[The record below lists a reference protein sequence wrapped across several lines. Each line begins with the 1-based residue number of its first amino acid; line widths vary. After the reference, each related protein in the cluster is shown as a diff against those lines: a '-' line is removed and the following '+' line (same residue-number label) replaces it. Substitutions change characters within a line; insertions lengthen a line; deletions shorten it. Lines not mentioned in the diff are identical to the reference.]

1 MELPVRMV
9 CRDCLRSMD
18 LSEDEA
24 RYLPKACP
32 FCGGTIDS
40 QSTDG
45 ETVKSDRTDVLPEP
59 PPGEMTPWVET
70 WSKGTLGTLGRFQLR
85 ERLGDGSFGQVY
97 LAYDPR
103 LDRDVALKVLKL
115 SDRDERVMERFF
127 REARAAARLDHPNI
141 AAVYDA
147 GHDTGKCWIAY
158 QYVKG
163 RTLLRQRDQQPFDL
177 TTTVRI
183 ILDLANALDYAHRHE
198 VFHRDLKPTNVIIDE
213 QGRPWLID
221 FGLARRADF
230 ESDLTRNG
238 AILGTPAY
246 MSPEQ
251 ASGRSHL
258 ADERSDVYSL
268 GVIFFELL
276 CGRRPANLPSAAP
289 AWMVQPQLGDPLS
302 SPRSIDHT
310 IPPELDRICLK
321 ALASDP
327 AQRYSNARLLADDLN
342 AWLRRPQGA
351 TRLWHALVRTVL
363 GIAAALLL
371 IVRQRYSN
379 ARLLADDL
387 NAWLRRPQGATRLWH
402 ALVRTVL
409 GIAAALLLLVGLKAA
424 FAPAPVAS
432 PSQPANTKKDSK
444 IERKEYR
451 NMPVSPREA
460 DQAISAEG
468 SGGGQNRFNAMDKN
482 GDGKISRDEFT
493 GREAVFNW
501 LDANSDGFITREETR
516 VLRAGRGG
524 SQGFM
529 APQLRAMDKD
539 GDGKISRNEFTGPAP
554 MFDRIDTD
562 KDGFIIPAE
571 THRFFMRNS
580 PEGKKGTA
588 TKEKD

>member
-1 MELPVRMV
+1 MQSVE
-9 CRDCLRSMD
+9 
-18 LSEDEA
+18 LSEDEVQC
-24 RYLPKACP
+24 LPKACP
-32 FCGGTIDS
+32 YCGKTIDS
-40 QSTDG
+40 QSTD
-45 ETVKSDRTDVLPEP
+45 EKTVVDRTDASPEP

-141 AAVYDA
+141 VAVYDA
-147 GHDTGKCWIAY
+147 GRDDGKCWIAY
-158 QYVKG
+158 QYVRG
-163 RTLLRQRDQQPFDL
+163 RTLLRQRDLQPFDL
-177 TTTVRI
+177 TTSVRI
-183 ILDLANALDYAHRHE
+183 ILDLANALDYAHRHG
-198 VFHRDLKPTNVIIDE
+198 VFHRDLKPANVIIDE
-213 QGRPWLID
+213 QGQPRLID

-230 ESDLTRNG
+230 DSDLTRDG

-258 ADERSDVYSL
+258 ADERSDIYGL

-276 CGRRPANLPSAAP
+276 CGRRPANLPSETP
-289 AWMVQPQLGDPLS
+289 TWMVKPKLGDPLS

-327 AQRYSNARLLADDLN
+327 AQRYSNARYLADDLN
-342 AWLRRPQGA
+342 AWILRQQGA
-351 TRLWHALVRTVL
+351 TRLLRLLVRTVL
-363 GIAAALLL
+363 GIAAVPLL
-371 IVRQRYSN
+371 IVRKRYSN
-379 ARLLADDL
+379 ARYLADDL
-387 NAWLRRPQGATRLWH
+387 NAWIRRQQGAT
-402 ALVRTVL
+402 LVRTVL

-432 PSQPANTKKDSK
+432 PSQPANTKKDGK

-451 NMPVSPREA
+451 DIPVSPREA
-460 DQAISAEG
+460 DQAISAKG
-468 SGGGQNRFNAMDKN
+468 AGGGQNRFNAMDKN

-501 LDANSDGFITREETR
+501 LDADKDGFITREETR
-516 VLRAGRGG
+516 VLGAGGG
-524 SQGFM
+524 GGQGFM

-539 GDGKISRNEFTGPAP
+539 GDGKISREEFKGPEP
-554 MFDRIDTD
+554 MFDRIDTN

-571 THRFFMRNS
+571 TRRFFMQNS
-580 PEGKKGTA
+580 PKGKKGTE